1 MQIGRAKRAKE
12 MEPALMKVHAK
23 LEVLGGMRSTCI
35 ALALIL
41 FATVKAYG
49 ILPHPD
55 KEQVDHAVKKGMD
68 FAQQNR
74 PPNELYWHFGSKKK
88 FEPQGF
94 LVTKVS
100 GLAVMS
106 GHYALRGEQPT
117 DQDIQRMLGEDA
129 LQVVVTIFG
138 NTPSFAQDS
147 YLLFKQDEQIIKPD
161 RIRFDAR
168 ARPVGDD
175 QGDPVFRA
183 KIVGLFPYGTFDPES
198 RATLLVF
205 PGAGGEIRFDL
216 DLSTIP

>member
-1 MQIGRAKRAKE
+1 MQIGPAKRSKE
-12 MEPALMKVHAK
+12 MEPALMKVNAK
-23 LEVLGGMRSTCI
+23 LEVFGGMRSTCI
-35 ALALIL
+35 ALSLIL

-68 FAQQNR
+68 FAQQHR
-74 PPNELYWHFGSKKK
+74 PPNELYWRFGSTKK

-106 GHYALRGEQPT
+106 GHYALRGEHPT
-117 DQDIQRMLGEDA
+117 DQDIQRVLGEDT
-129 LQVVVTIFG
+129 LQVVVTVFG
-138 NTPSFAQDS
+138 NTPGFAQDS
-147 YLLFKQDEQIIKPD
+147 YLLFMQDDQMIKPD

-168 ARPVGDD
+168 ARSVGQD
-175 QGDPVFRA
+175 QRDPIFRA

>member
-1 MQIGRAKRAKE
+1 
-12 MEPALMKVHAK
+12 MKVHVK
-23 LEVLGGMRSTCI
+23 LEVLGDMRSNCM

-41 FATVKAYG
+41 SAAVNAYG

-55 KEQVDHAVKKGMD
+55 KKQVDHALKRGID
-68 FAQQNR
+68 FAQQHQ
-74 PPNELYWHFGSKKK
+74 PPNELYWHFGSTKK
-88 FEPQGF
+88 FEPRGF

-106 GHYALRGEQPT
+106 GHYALRGEEPT
-117 DQDIQRMLGEDA
+117 EQDIQRILGEGA
-129 LQVVVTIFG
+129 LQVVVTVFG
-138 NTPSFAQDS
+138 NTPDFARDS
-147 YLLFKQDEQIIKPD
+147 YLLFKQDDQMIKPD

-168 ARPVGDD
+168 ARSVGHD
-175 QGDPVFRA
+175 QRNPVFRA

-198 RATLLVF
+198 HATLLVF

>member
-1 MQIGRAKRAKE
+1 MI
-12 MEPALMKVHAK
+12 
-23 LEVLGGMRSTCI
+23 LELLKSLQCI
-35 ALALIL
+35 WGAVALIL
-41 FATVKAYG
+41 YG
-49 ILPHPD
+49 AGNAHAILQHPD
-55 KEQVDHAVKKGMD
+55 KKQVEQALERGVA
-68 FAQQNR
+68 FAREHR
-74 PPNELYWHFGSKKK
+74 PPNELYWRFGSTKK

-106 GHYALRGEQPT
+106 GHYDLRGEQPT
-117 DQDIQRMLGEDA
+117 DQDIQRVLGEDA
-129 LQVVVTIFG
+129 LQVVVTVFG
-138 NTPSFAQDS
+138 NSPGFVRDS
-147 YLLFKQDEQIIKPD
+147 YLLIKQAHQVVKPD

-168 ARPVGDD
+168 ARSVGHD
-175 QGDPVFRA
+175 QGDSVFRA

>member
-1 MQIGRAKRAKE
+1 MILELLKSLQCIWGAV
-12 MEPALMKVHAK
+12 ALFLCGAGDAHA
-23 LEVLGGMRSTCI
+23 
-35 ALALIL
+35 IL
-41 FATVKAYG
+41 Q
-49 ILPHPD
+49 HPD
-55 KEQVDHAVKKGMD
+55 KKQVEQALERGVA
-68 FAQQNR
+68 FAREHR
-74 PPNELYWHFGSKKK
+74 PPNEIYWRFGSTEK

-106 GHYALRGEQPT
+106 GHYALRGEHPT
-117 DQDIQRMLGEDA
+117 DQDIQRVLGEDT
-129 LQVVVTIFG
+129 LQVIVTVFG
-138 NTPSFAQDS
+138 NTPGFAQDS
-147 YLLFKQDEQIIKPD
+147 YLLFKQDDQMIKPD

-168 ARPVGDD
+168 ARSVGQD
-175 QGDPVFRA
+175 QRDPIFRA

>member
-1 MQIGRAKRAKE
+1 MYIKYTGKRQLAGITMVLMLAVPLNATAILQGPTQAQVEQAIIRGVDFAKE
-12 MEPALMKVHAK
+12 H
-23 LEVLGGMRSTCI
+23 
-35 ALALIL
+35 
-41 FATVKAYG
+41 
-49 ILPHPD
+49 
-55 KEQVDHAVKKGMD
+55 
-68 FAQQNR
+68 R
-74 PPNELYWHFGSKKK
+74 PPNELYWHFGSTKK

-168 ARPVGDD
+168 ARPVGHD

>member
-1 MQIGRAKRAKE
+1 
-12 MEPALMKVHAK
+12 MKPLLIKTHAK
-23 LEVLGGMRSTCI
+23 LEVLGGMRSTCM

-41 FATVKAYG
+41 YATGNAYG
-49 ILPHPD
+49 ILAHPN
-55 KEQVDHAVKKGMD
+55 KKQVDHAVERGMD
-68 FAQQNR
+68 FAQQHR
-74 PPNELYWHFGSKKK
+74 PPNELYWHFGSSKK

-129 LQVVVTIFG
+129 LQVVVTVFG
-138 NTPSFAQDS
+138 NYPGFAQDS
-147 YLLFKQDEQIIKPD
+147 YLLLKQGDQMIKPD

-168 ARPVGDD
+168 ARSVGHD
-175 QGDPVFRA
+175 QGEPVFRA

-198 RATLLVF
+198 HATLLVF
-205 PGAGGEIRFDL
+205 PGAGGEIRFEL
-216 DLSTIP
+216 DLSRIP